1 MWRSD
6 HKLMRVQQ
14 LSEPVKKQQ
23 LAEPVKKQP
32 PTGQTCSESPGRMP
46 RKLCTLQTSTA
57 SKLHTSSLPSRDLM
71 WGARAI

>member
-32 PTGQTCSESPGRMP
+32 PTGQTCSES
-46 RKLCTLQTSTA
+46 STA